1 MPNYEKDINENIDD
15 KNEVNRQWEKI
26 FIDSPTGSDI
36 KKLEIDDWAKIQ
48 LKAPRHF

>member
-1 MPNYEKDINENIDD
+1 MK
-15 KNEVNRQWEKI
+15 VNRQWEKI

-48 LKAPRHF
+48 IESSKAFLAQQKWLRIFQWWI